1 VLASLLAEWLY
12 EAGIGENR
20 TALVEGDRIL
30 EMAIERD
37 DQAGP
42 RVGAVLPAR
51 LTRKADASGR
61 GLATLDG
68 GIVAQLTPVPG
79 GLTEGAPLL
88 VEIIRDALREGAETK
103 PLRVRAAPIGAV
115 SKEAQDLRARIAAT
129 DLPVRVLGAGA
140 DLLEEHGW
148 SEALEQA
155 ASGIVT
161 TPDVLLRIAV
171 TPAMTLIDVD
181 GTGSAAEVAIAGA
194 RAAGE
199 TIRRFG
205 IAGSI
210 GVDLPTLQGKED
222 RQAAASA
229 LDAVLPQPFERTA
242 VNGFGFLQ
250 IVRRR
255 ERASLIETLQ
265 GDPVQAAALALLRRA
280 ERAQGHGALILHA
293 APAVIARIEAR
304 PDWVEAL
311 ARRVGVTIGLQPDPG
326 LAISASHASRAQN

>member
-1 VLASLLAEWLY
+1 MAEWLY

-20 TALVEGDRIL
+20 AALLEGGRIL
-30 EMAIERD
+30 EMLVERD
-37 DQAGP
+37 DAGL
-42 RVGAVLPAR
+42 RVGAVRCAR
-51 LTRKADASGR
+51 LTRKADGSGR

-68 GIVAQLTPVPG
+68 GFTAQLQPVPS
-79 GLTEGAPLL
+79 GLTEGATLT
-88 VEIIRDALREGAETK
+88 VEVIREALREGAETK
-103 PLRVRAAPIGAV
+103 SLRVRATDADPGDGP
-115 SKEAQDLRARIAAT
+115 DLRARIEAT
-129 DLPVRVLGAGA
+129 GLPVRPVGPGP

-155 ASGIVT
+155 ASGIVV
-161 TPDVLLRIAV
+161 TPDVLLRIAL

-181 GTGSAAEVAIAGA
+181 GAGAPADVALAGA

-199 TIRRFG
+199 VIRRFG

-210 GVDLPTLQGKED
+210 GIDLPTMTDKAA

-255 ERASLIETLQ
+255 ERASLIETIQ
-265 GDPVQAAALALLRRA
+265 GDPVLAAALALLRRA
-280 ERAQGHGALILHA
+280 ERTPGHGEIRLHA
-293 APAVIARIEAR
+293 NPAVIARITAR
-304 PDWVEAL
+304 PDWVDAL
-311 ARRVGVTIGLQPDPG
+311 ARTLGAPAALRPDHG
-326 LAISASHASRAQN
+326 LAISAAHASRAQT

>member
-1 VLASLLAEWLY
+1 MLASPLAEWLY

-20 TALVEGDRIL
+20 AALVEGGRIL

-37 DQAGP
+37 DEAGP
-42 RVGAVLPAR
+42 RVGAVLSAR

-61 GLATLDG
+61 GLATLDDG
-68 GIVAQLTPVPG
+68 TIAQIIPVPG

-88 VEIIRDALREGAETK
+88 VEIVRAALREGSETK
-103 PLRVRAAPIGAV
+103 PLRARAAPAGAV
-115 SKEAQDLRARIAAT
+115 PKEGPDLRARIAAT
-129 DLPVRVLGAGA
+129 GSPVRMLGLGP
-140 DLLEEHGW
+140 DLLEDHGW

-171 TPAMTLIDVD
+171 TPAMTLIDID
-181 GTGSAAEVAIAGA
+181 GIGSTADVAIAGA

-199 TIRRFG
+199 AIRRFG

-222 RQAAASA
+222 RQAAAAA

-265 GDPVQAAALALLRRA
+265 ADSVQAAALALLRHA
-280 ERAQGHGALILHA
+280 ERAQGHGALNLRA
-293 APAVIARIEAR
+293 APVVIARIGAR

-311 ARRVGVTIGLQPDPG
+311 ARRVGVTVGLQADPG
-326 LAISASHASRAQN
+326 LAISAGHVSRAQN